1 MNDVHF
7 NRWKAP
13 PHGKA
18 ARQARGSRISNVN
31 LFLSMGGRLAR
42 PTEALEPEDAVPAVV
57 DSPMEL
63 IDAPLELP
71 AAAAEANKVGW
82 NWDDEPSI
90 LEFEE
95 EN

>member
-18 ARQARGSRISNVN
+18 ARQARGSRIPNVN
-31 LFLSMGGRLAR
+31 LFLSMGSRLAH
-42 PTEALEPEDAVPAVV
+42 PAEALESEDPVPTVV
-57 DSPMEL
+57 DTPMEQ

-71 AAAAEANKVGW
+71 AAAAEATKIG
-82 NWDDEPSI
+82 WDDEPSI

>member
-13 PHGKA
+13 PHEKA
-18 ARQARGSRISNVN
+18 ARKARGTKLASIN

-42 PTEALEPEDAVPAVV
+42 PTEALEPEDPVPAVV
-57 DSPMEL
+57 DTPMEQ

-82 NWDDEPSI
+82 DWDDEASI